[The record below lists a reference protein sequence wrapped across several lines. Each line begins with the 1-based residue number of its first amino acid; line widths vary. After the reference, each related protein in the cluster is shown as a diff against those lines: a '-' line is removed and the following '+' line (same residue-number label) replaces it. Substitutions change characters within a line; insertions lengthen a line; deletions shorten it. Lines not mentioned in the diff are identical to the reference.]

1 MKRETILKHEFVEY
15 IPAELDDGTIYVSI
29 PYETVV
35 HRCCCGCGN
44 KVVTPLSPRDWKLI
58 FDGQSISLDPSIGNW
73 SFSCQSHYWITRNK
87 VKWAWKWSPEEIDAA
102 RVENQ
107 LDKEDYYQ
115 RDGKPVVAHARNTV
129 ETDARKSVWQKLK
142 TWWLSGW
149 G

>member
-15 IPAELDDGTIYVSI
+15 IPAELEDGTIYVSI

-44 KVVTPLSPRDWKLI
+44 KVVTPLSPMDWKLI

-73 SFSCQSHYWITRNK
+73 SFSCQSHYWITRNR

-102 RVENQ
+102 RLENE

-115 RDGKPVVAHARNTV
+115 RDGRPVVAHARKMV
-129 ETDARKSVWQKLK
+129 ETDARESVRQKLK
-142 TWWLSGW
+142 TWWLSGR

>member
-15 IPAELDDGTIYVSI
+15 IPAELEDGTIYVSI

-35 HRCCCGCGN
+35 HRCCCGCGS
-44 KVVTPLSPRDWKLI
+44 KVITPLSPRDWKLI

-87 VKWAWKWSPEEIDAA
+87 VRWAWKWSPEEIYTA
-102 RVENQ
+102 RVEDQ
-107 LDKEDYYQ
+107 LGKEGYYQ
-115 RDGKPVVAHARNTV
+115 RDGKPVIARAQHTV
-129 ETDARKSVWQKLK
+129 EGNARESVWQKLK
-142 TWWLSGW
+142 TWWFSGR